1 MRSTCLPVVVVVVVV
16 VVVASLQ
23 LQLQLQL
30 AGQKHVLCLPA
41 SLASHPLGLLPC
53 FPASLEAGKQL

>member
-1 MRSTCLPVVVVVVVV
+1 MRSTCLPCFPASLEAGKQGSRAAVVVVVVV

-30 AGQKHVLCLPA
+30 QLAGH
-41 SLASHPLGLLPC
+41 
-53 FPASLEAGKQL
+53 KQLLQ